1 LLGDAFADLPPI
13 PLWRIEGI
21 DCMVLRSGHNAV
33 AVRFRRLR
41 PKIHAPETQT
51 TDAQTRSPE
60 MDVLHVDLSFKML
73 RSLYKH
79 QKCSRKPDTMRFGSK
94 FLCENLSHA
103 C

>member
-1 LLGDAFADLPPI
+1 
-13 PLWRIEGI
+13 
-21 DCMVLRSGHNAV
+21 
-33 AVRFRRLR
+33 
-41 PKIHAPETQT
+41 
-51 TDAQTRSPE
+51 

-103 C
+103 CWAFIARHFVLSAQKWYAT